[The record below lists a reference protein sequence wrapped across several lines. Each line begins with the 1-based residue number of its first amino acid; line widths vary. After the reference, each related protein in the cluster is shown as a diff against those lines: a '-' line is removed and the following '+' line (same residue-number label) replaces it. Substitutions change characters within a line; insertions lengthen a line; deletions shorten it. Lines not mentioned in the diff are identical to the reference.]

1 MLIFRCLSS
10 GWLNVEVDFPASK
23 ELQFA
28 RDMSDLVSRCRSEAE
43 RRNDRPTA
51 EEILAT
57 GINDTENTQARRAR
71 GLLGPQ

>member
-1 MLIFRCLSS
+1 
-10 GWLNVEVDFPASK
+10 LNVEVDVPASK

-28 RDMSDLVSRCRSEAE
+28 REMSDLVSRCRSEAE
-43 RRNDRPTA
+43 RGNDRPTA